1 MIGDGCQEKPPET
14 SQDCGLGKSSDEAK
28 WGCGAGANGTELH
41 HDSVY
46 L

>member
-28 WGCGAGANGTELH
+28 WGRGLMEQNFIMTL
-41 HDSVY
+41 Y
-46 L
+46 T